1 MFFSLKCQNSA
12 SDLMQCYCA
21 KCEMCLSIS
30 SCNNV
35 APVTNLCL
43 ASKRAFRVL
52 LLELVYQRMNAYKN
66 IFVYITAA
74 YRSLSPQNV
83 DEKIMRSTSRGE

>member
-1 MFFSLKCQNSA
+1 MVV
-12 SDLMQCYCA
+12 
-21 KCEMCLSIS
+21 IR
-30 SCNNV
+30 CNNV